1 MAVNFL
7 FSRDLPLLPPLSCLL
22 LWWDLLKV
30 SRKILDSVGGQGLV
44 QDRAKELLGSF
55 AQLNGPRGRPARGDV
70 TFFDVSVLTGTL
82 SLGFSPT
89 QML

>member
-1 MAVNFL
+1 MGPSEGEQEDTWQCERPGLGA
-7 FSRDLPLLPPLSCLL
+7 
-22 LWWDLLKV
+22 
-30 SRKILDSVGGQGLV
+30 GQGK
-44 QDRAKELLGSF
+44 RAAGVF

-70 TFFDVSVLTGTL
+70 TFLDVSVLTGTL